1 MYIESVPNRNS
12 PPAILLRESYREGG
26 KVRKRTLCNLSDW
39 EPAHIEGLRAV
50 LKGGIVIPAGREAIR
65 IDRSLPHG
73 HVVAALGTARRIGLD
88 RLLGPD
94 GNRCRDLVLALVVSR
109 ILDPTSKLAAARA
122 LAPATATSSLGDVL
136 GLGAVDADELYTALD
151 WLHERQPAIENAL
164 AKRHLQGGTLVL
176 YDVSSS
182 YLEGRCCPLAMHG
195 YSRDGKRGKLQIVY
209 GLLCAPDGCPVAV
222 EVFEGNTADP
232 ATLGTQVGKL
242 KQRFGLDHV
251 VLVGDRGMITQTR
264 ITEDI
269 QPAGLDWITA
279 LRGPAIQELLASGTL
294 QLSLFDER
302 DMASITAP
310 AFPGERLVV
319 CRNPDLAAERRRKR
333 QALLDA
339 TERELRRIQAAVFRR
354 RDPLRGTA
362 EIALKVGAVL
372 DQHKMAK
379 HFALNITDASFS
391 FARKEEAIAAEAA
404 TDGLYVVRTSLP
416 AERLDDAA
424 TVRSYKSLARVERA
438 FRCLKSVDL
447 QIRPIH
453 HWLAERVRAHI
464 FLCMLAYYLE
474 WHMRRALAPMLYEDS
489 DHQGAE
495 ALRASPV
502 AKAQRSEAAVRKQT
516 TGHTAEGL
524 PVHSFHSLIA
534 DLATLARNTVTT
546 ALAPN
551 LPFTITTRP
560 TPLQHRAF
568 DLLGLSCSQ

>member
-12 PPAILLRESYREGG
+12 PPAILLRESFRERG

-50 LKGGIVIPAGREAIR
+50 LKGGIVIPAGQDAIR

-73 HVVAALGTARRIGLD
+73 HVTAALGTARKIGLD
-88 RLLGPD
+88 RLLGPE

-122 LAPATATSSLGDVL
+122 LAPATATSSLGEVL
-136 GLGAVDADELYTALD
+136 GLGAVDEDELYTALD

-164 AKRHLQGGTLVL
+164 AKRHLHGGTLVL

-195 YSRDGKRGKLQIVY
+195 YSRDGKRSKLQIVY
-209 GLLCAPDGCPVAV
+209 GLLCAPDGCPVAI
-222 EVFEGNTADP
+222 EVFAGNTADP

-251 VLVGDRGMITQTR
+251 VLVGDRGMITQAR

-269 QPAGLDWITA
+269 KPAGLDWITA
-279 LRGPAIQELLASGTL
+279 LRGPAIQELLSSGAL

-310 AFPGERLVV
+310 SFPGERLVV

-339 TERELRRIQAAVFRR
+339 TERELRRIQAAVSRR

-379 HFALNITDASFS
+379 HLTLNIIDTSFS
-391 FARKEEAIAAEAA
+391 FARKEDAIAAEAA

-424 TVRSYKSLARVERA
+424 AVRTYKSLALVERA

-453 HWLAERVRAHI
+453 HWLAERVRAHV

-474 WHMRRALAPMLYEDS
+474 WHMRRALTPMLYEDG
-489 DHQGAE
+489 DREGAE
-495 ALRASPV
+495 ALRPSP
-502 AKAQRSEAAVRKQT
+502 AARAQRSEAAVRKQT

-524 PVHSFHSLIA
+524 PVHSFRSLIA
-534 DLATLARNTVTT
+534 DLATLARNTVST

-551 LPFTITTRP
+551 LPFTISTRP
-560 TPLQHRAF
+560 TPVQQRALN
-568 DLLGLSCSQ
+568 LLGAPV